1 MDLGLD
7 GKVAMVACASSGLG
21 LGVARALAAEGADVS
36 ICGRDRDRLAEA
48 HEKLA
53 ASSSGRVHSQIADV
67 SIDGAVQRW
76 VDGTVAELGGIDVV
90 VSHTGGVVQGPV
102 DDFGPEDYRRAVDTA
117 LIPHVALVTA
127 ATPHLRE
134 GGWGRVLMITSEAVR
149 QPMPHNVLSGV
160 ARQGL
165 LSYARNLVHAFGD
178 SGVTVN
184 VLAPGYHDTP
194 ALRGPSGEDTSAAA
208 AEVPLRRVGD
218 PDDFGAL
225 AAFLASRQAAFV
237 TGALLLVDG
246 GNTRAPV

>member
-21 LGVARALAAEGADVS
+21 LGVARVLASEGADVS
-36 ICGRDRDRLAEA
+36 ICARDPERLAEA
-48 HEKLA
+48 HGKLTTLGG
-53 ASSSGRVHSQIADV
+53 GRVHSQVADV
-67 SIDGAVQRW
+67 QYTSAIQRW
-76 VDGTVAELGGIDVV
+76 VDDTVLEFGGIDVV

-102 DDFGPEDYRRAVDTA
+102 GDFGPDDYRKAVDTA
-117 LIPHVALVTA
+117 LIPHVALIKA
-127 ATPHLRE
+127 ATPHLRP
-134 GGWGRVLMITSEAVR
+134 GGRVLMITSEAVR

-194 ALRGPSGEDTSAAA
+194 ALRGPSGEDTAAAA

>member
-21 LGVARALAAEGADVS
+21 LGVARALVSEGADVS
-36 ICGRDRDRLAEA
+36 ICGRERDRLAEA
-48 HEKLA
+48 HGKLEA
-53 ASSSGRVHSQIADV
+53 LGGGRVHSQIADV

-76 VDGTVAELGGIDVV
+76 VDGTVAEFGGIDVV

-102 DDFGPEDYRRAVDTA
+102 ADFGPEDYRRAVDTA
-117 LIPHVALVTA
+117 LIPHVALVKA
-127 ATPHLRE
+127 ATPHLRP
-134 GGWGRVLMITSEAVR
+134 GGRVLMITSEAVR

-178 SGVTVN
+178 SGTTVN
-184 VLAPGYHDTP
+184 VLAPGYHDTT

-208 AEVPLRRVGD
+208 AEVPLGRVGD

>member
-21 LGVARALAAEGADVS
+21 LGVARALASEGADVS
-36 ICGRDRDRLAEA
+36 ICGRDPERLAEA
-48 HEKLA
+48 HGKLA
-53 ASSSGRVHSQIADV
+53 AVGGGRVHSQVADV
-67 SIDGAVQRW
+67 QYTAAAERW
-76 VDGTVAELGGIDVV
+76 VEDTVLELGGIDVLV
-90 VSHTGGVVQGPV
+90 THTGGVVQGPV
-102 DDFGPEDYRRAVDTA
+102 SDFDADDYRRAVDTA
-117 LIPHVALVTA
+117 LIPHVAMVKA

-194 ALRGPSGEDTSAAA
+194 ALRGPSGEDPSAAA

>member
-21 LGVARALAAEGADVS
+21 LGVARALASEGADVS
-36 ICGRDRDRLAEA
+36 ICGRDPDRLADARGKLEA
-48 HEKLA
+48 
-53 ASSSGRVHSQIADV
+53 SGGRVHSQIADV
-67 SIDGAVQRW
+67 SIDGAVRRW
-76 VDGTVAELGGIDVV
+76 VDGTVAEFGGIDVV

-102 DDFGPEDYRRAVDTA
+102 ADFGPEDYRKAVDTA
-117 LIPHVALVTA
+117 LVPHVALITA
-127 ATPHLRE
+127 ATPHLRP
-134 GGWGRVLMITSEAVR
+134 GGRVLMVTSEAVR

-178 SGVTVN
+178 SGTTVN

-208 AEVPLRRVGD
+208 AEVPLGRVGD

>member
-1 MDLGLD
+1 MDLGLE
-7 GKVAMVACASSGLG
+7 GKVALIACASSGLG
-21 LGVARALAAEGADVS
+21 LGVATALATEGAHVS
-36 ICGRDRDRLAEA
+36 ICGRDPDRLAVAHGKLEA
-48 HEKLA
+48 HG
-53 ASSSGRVHSQIADV
+53 GRVHSQVADV
-67 SIDGAVQRW
+67 GVDGAVQRW
-76 VDGTVAELGGIDVV
+76 VDGAVAEFGGIDVV

-102 DDFGPEDYRRAVDTA
+102 AEFGPEDYRRAVDTA

-127 ATPHLRE
+127 ATPHLRRD
-134 GGWGRVLMITSEAVR
+134 GRVLMITSEAVR

-160 ARQGL
+160 ARQGV

-178 SGVTVN
+178 SGTTVN